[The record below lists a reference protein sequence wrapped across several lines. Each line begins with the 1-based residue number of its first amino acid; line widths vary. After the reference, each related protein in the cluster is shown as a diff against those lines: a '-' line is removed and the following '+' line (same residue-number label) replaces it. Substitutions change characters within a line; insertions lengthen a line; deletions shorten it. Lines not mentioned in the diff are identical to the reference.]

1 MKRVGRGASIL
12 GGLALMLVLGGCTL
26 LMLPAMAIDDAK
38 NAGRQREVRAVLL
51 ELSIGKPPPGG
62 LDAWLARHKDM
73 ADLKADGYGQPY
85 IEFPRSLCG
94 AEAKL
99 QDGRV
104 TAITARCVKTSCSY
118 GHLQTVDCSW
128 MAPLLTHE

>member
-1 MKRVGRGASIL
+1 MKRVGGTASIFTGL
-12 GGLALMLVLGGCTL
+12 GLTLTLGGCTL
-26 LMLPAMAIDDAK
+26 LMLPALAIDDAK

-51 ELSIGKPPPGG
+51 ELSVGQTPPGG
-62 LDAWLARHKDM
+62 LDAWLARHKDA
-73 ADLKADGYGQPY
+73 ADLKTDGYGQPY
-85 IEFPRSLCG
+85 IDFPRSLCG

-104 TAITARCVKTSCSY
+104 TAITARCVRTSCSY

-128 MAPLLTHE
+128 MAPLLARE

>member
-1 MKRVGRGASIL
+1 
-12 GGLALMLVLGGCTL
+12 MLVLGGCTL
-26 LMLPAMAIDDAK
+26 LMLPAIAVDDAK
-38 NAGRQREVRAVLL
+38 NAGRQREARAVLL
-51 ELSIGKPPPGG
+51 ELSVGKPPPGG
-62 LDAWLARHKDM
+62 LDAWLAKHKDM
-73 ADLKADGYGQPY
+73 AELKADGYGKPY
-85 IEFPRSLCG
+85 IDFPYSFCG

-128 MAPLLTHE
+128 IQPLLARE